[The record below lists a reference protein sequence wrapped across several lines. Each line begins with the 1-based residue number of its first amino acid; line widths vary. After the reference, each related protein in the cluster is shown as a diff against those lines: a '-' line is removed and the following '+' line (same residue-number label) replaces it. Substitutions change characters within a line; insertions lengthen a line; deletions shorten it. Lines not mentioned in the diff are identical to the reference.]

1 MIPNIHTQAA
11 ALGDEMRR
19 LVQNDNDAARLLAEQ
34 IADIHPL
41 KAVLDQEFGKL
52 IEALEYEVGLLR
64 DKKQALEEIISAARE
79 ALQMEGES

>member
-19 LVQNDNDAARLLAEQ
+19 LVNNDNDAARLLAEQ

-41 KAVLDQEFGKL
+41 KVVLDQEFGSQ

-64 DKKQALEEIISAARE
+64 EMKHALEEIISAARE
-79 ALQMEGES
+79 ALQMEDES

>member
-11 ALGDEMRR
+11 ALGDEIRR

-34 IADIHPL
+34 ITDIHPL
-41 KAVLDQEFGKL
+41 KAVLDREFGKL

>member
-19 LVQNDNDAARLLAEQ
+19 LVQNDNDAPRLLAEQ

-41 KAVLDQEFGKL
+41 KAVLDQEFGNL

-64 DKKQALEEIISAARE
+64 DKKQALEEAISAARE

>member
-41 KAVLDQEFGKL
+41 KAVLDREFGNL